1 MALSKI
7 VFRFLALLALG
18 WVLLLVAL
26 LASIDEPP
34 VPEPPQEI
42 AHVVA
47 PLLPPAAPP
56 APPADESATRD
67 SLDEA
72 RARIKASAD
81 DVRDGGAW
89 DGGTPDEHSEHT
101 KLQGAAVEL
110 LTAQT
115 ECGIQ
120 TYTGRTGAHASSV
133 YTEIGDVSSTAS
145 MSAWSSRKL
154 GHCHGSSP
162 QKSEMPLT
170 LSLIHI

>member
-1 MALSKI
+1 MALGR
-7 VFRFLALLALG
+7 VVRRFLALLALG

-34 VPEPPQEI
+34 APEPPQEI

-47 PLLPPAAPP
+47 PLLRPLRRLRRPPTQ
-56 APPADESATRD
+56 SATRD
-67 SLDEA
+67 LLDEA
-72 RARIKASAD
+72 RARIKASATD
-81 DVRDGGAW
+81 ARDGGAW

-120 TYTGRTGAHASSV
+120 TYTAAPARSRRR
-133 YTEIGDVSSTAS
+133 YTEISTLCR
-145 MSAWSSRKL
+145 SAYDSAGGRCSLGIRK
-154 GHCHGSSP
+154 
-162 QKSEMPLT
+162 
-170 LSLIHI
+170 

>member
-56 APPADESATRD
+56 APPADESAD
-67 SLDEA
+67 LA
-72 RARIKASAD
+72 
-81 DVRDGGAW
+81 
-89 DGGTPDEHSEHT
+89 
-101 KLQGAAVEL
+101 
-110 LTAQT
+110 
-115 ECGIQ
+115 
-120 TYTGRTGAHASSV
+120 
-133 YTEIGDVSSTAS
+133 
-145 MSAWSSRKL
+145 
-154 GHCHGSSP
+154 
-162 QKSEMPLT
+162 
-170 LSLIHI
+170 